1 MRDEFLGEDA
11 YRPVHFF
18 WDRTDDISERT
29 VPVRILDQFESV
41 KFVLSYRNQFAGAGT
56 PPVRVTDTQER
67 TFSSPV
73 PTTR

>member
-41 KFVLSYRNQFAGAGT
+41 EFVLSYRNQFAGAGT
-56 PPVRVTDTQER
+56 PPVRVTDTQEDYILIAG
-67 TFSSPV
+67 